1 MRRVGRGGGH
11 VIGYAHAVLLCDG
24 ADVVGGSDGACD
36 GSLLLVIGKAFAGE
50 EGSAALGDLD
60 DDGGLDVAGRGLAEG
75 RAEIDGAGA
84 DRATSRTEFATEEEV
99 QFWKRVR
106 EGGEGGNAREQRE
119 SKTHDGLGK
128 GREGPN
134 ETE

>member
-1 MRRVGRGGGH
+1 M
-11 VIGYAHAVLLCDG
+11 IGYAHAVLLCDG
-24 ADVVGGSDGACD
+24 ADVVGGGDGACD

-84 DRATSRTEFATEEEV
+84 DRAASRTEFATEEDV
-99 QFWKRVR
+99 QFWKRAR
-106 EGGEGGNAREQRE
+106 EGVRGGMRE
-119 SKTHDGLGK
+119 SKRRARLTMA
-128 GREGPN
+128 
-134 ETE
+134 